1 MAGARS
7 HKDLICWQRAYE
19 LKLHV
24 YELLRAGTITGD
36 IKLREQLR
44 ESAAAAPR
52 LMAEGFGR
60 YYTAEFS
67 KYLRFANGELQ
78 ETIESLDDGVDR
90 RHFTRDQVI
99 PLQRLAKRSS
109 KAATR
114 LIAYLRTA
122 DAPDGSSPAKG
133 RRRREPKEPREPE
146 EPREPGEPKEQDPR
160 TLEPSEPIAPK
171 EQDP

>member
-19 LKLHV
+19 LKLGV
-24 YELLRAGTITGD
+24 YALLRVGTVTTD
-36 IKLREQLR
+36 FKLCDQLR

-52 LMAEGFGR
+52 LIAEGFGR
-60 YYTAEFS
+60 YYPADFS
-67 KYLRFANGELQ
+67 RYLRLANGELH

-90 RHFTRDQVI
+90 RHFTRDQVL

-109 KAATR
+109 KAATS

-122 DAPDGSSPAKG
+122 DPPNDPPPPRK
-133 RRRREPKEPREPE
+133 RRRRPEPIEPKEPN
-146 EPREPGEPKEQDPR
+146 EPKEPK
-160 TLEPSEPIAPK
+160 EPN

>member
-19 LKLHV
+19 LKLLV

-36 IKLREQLR
+36 VKLREQLR
-44 ESAAAAPR
+44 ESAASAPR

-60 YYTAEFS
+60 YYPAEFS

-114 LIAYLRTA
+114 LIEYLGTA
-122 DAPDGSSPAKG
+122 DPPNGPPSPPNRR
-133 RRRREPKEPREPE
+133 RRRRERREPPEPEAPKEPKEPE
-146 EPREPGEPKEQDPR
+146 EPREQDP
-160 TLEPSEPIAPK
+160 
-171 EQDP
+171 

>member
-1 MAGARS
+1 M
-7 HKDLICWQRAYE
+7 
-19 LKLHV
+19 
-24 YELLRAGTITGD
+24 
-36 IKLREQLR
+36 LREQLR
-44 ESAAAAPR
+44 ESAAAASR

-122 DAPDGSSPAKG
+122 DAPDRSPPPK
-133 RRRREPKEPREPE
+133 RHRRREPKEPREPE
-146 EPREPGEPKEQDPR
+146 EPKEPGEPREPKEQDPR